1 MKRAMLVEKI
11 ARMIITVYKCAGIA
25 TVDVSEVTL
34 DNLPINVK
42 TESKCEVLS
51 K

>member
-1 MKRAMLVEKI
+1 MTMKKYKI
-11 ARMIITVYKCAGIA
+11 AGHDEGKCAGIA

>member
-1 MKRAMLVEKI
+1 MKKYKKAGHDR
-11 ARMIITVYKCAGIA
+11 YGKCASIA

>member
-1 MKRAMLVEKI
+1 MKKYKI
-11 ARMIITVYKCAGIA
+11 AGLDRKGKCAGIA